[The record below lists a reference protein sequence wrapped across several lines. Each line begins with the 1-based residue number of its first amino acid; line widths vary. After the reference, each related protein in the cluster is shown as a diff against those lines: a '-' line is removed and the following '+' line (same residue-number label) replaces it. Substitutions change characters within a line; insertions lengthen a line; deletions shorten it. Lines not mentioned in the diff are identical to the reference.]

1 MEKALLELKGDS
13 SAYKKDVAVAPQRI
27 QPAPVKPNIPTISQA
42 ELEKAIIPN
51 VESNTAL
58 APPPPMQKAT
68 SMNCKFLNSSKC
80 HPDYPNFSGASLNI
94 GGDKNKMKCDSVG
107 GEKDAKA
114 VCTIGNGKITGV
126 YMIEEGSGYEVSPK
140 AIVVGGGGSG
150 CKLET
155 EVVDGKLKKI
165 IVKEAGQGYSETPV
179 IKIESPNM
187 SNGCY
192 LCCK

>member
-13 SAYKKDVAVAPQRI
+13 SAYKKDVAVVPQRI
-27 QPAPVKPNIPTISQA
+27 QPGPVKLNTPTVSTI
-42 ELEKAIIPN
+42 ELEKAIIPKM
-51 VESNTAL
+51 ESQPMP
-58 APPPPMQKAT
+58 APTQKIQ

-114 VCTIGNGKITGV
+114 VCTIGNGRITGV
-126 YMIEEGSGYEVSPK
+126 YMIEEGNGYEVSPK
-140 AIVVGGGGSG
+140 AVVIGGGGSG
-150 CKLET
+150 CKLES

-165 IVKEAGQGYSETPV
+165 VVKEAGQGYSETPV

>member
-1 MEKALLELKGDS
+1 MEKALLDLKGDS

-27 QPAPVKPNIPTISQA
+27 QPAPVQLNNPTVNRL

-51 VESNTAL
+51 MESQPVP
-58 APPPPMQKAT
+58 APIQKPQ

-114 VCTIGNGKITGV
+114 VCTIGNGRITGV
-126 YMIEEGSGYEVSPK
+126 YMIEEGSGYEVLPK
-140 AIVVGGGGSG
+140 AIVIGGGGSG

-165 IVKEAGQGYSETPV
+165 VVKEAGQGYSETPV

>member
-1 MEKALLELKGDS
+1 MLELKGDS
-13 SAYKKDVAVAPQRI
+13 SAYKKDVAVAPQKI
-27 QPAPVKPNIPTISQA
+27 QPAPVQLNIPTVNRVD
-42 ELEKAIIPN
+42 LEKAIIPKM
-51 VESNTAL
+51 ESQSMP
-58 APPPPMQKAT
+58 APPAPTQKPQ
-68 SMNCKFLNSSKC
+68 SMNCKFLNSPKC

-107 GEKDAKA
+107 GEKNAKA
-114 VCTIGNGKITGV
+114 VCTIGNGRITGV
-126 YMIEEGSGYEVSPK
+126 YMIEEGSGYEVAPK
-140 AIVVGGGGSG
+140 VVVVGGGGSG
-150 CKLET
+150 CKLEA

-165 IVKEAGQGYSETPV
+165 VVKDAGQGYSETPV